1 VRVGLFIPCFIDA
14 FFPEV
19 GVATLELLERFGCEE
34 VYPRDQ
40 QIPELIALCA
50 RISRMRAHSSSR
62 VVACADE
69 IIRVT
74 IDTFAAPNKTVSQF
88 DELVKTE
95 ARFEPLRNVSKAARE
110 ELGIS
115 ALLPNLAANQ

>member
-1 VRVGLFIPCFIDA
+1 MSSEP
-14 FFPEV
+14 
-19 GVATLELLERFGCEE
+19 
-34 VYPRDQ
+34 

-50 RISRMRAHSSSR
+50 RISRMRAHSSPR

-69 IIRVT
+69 IMRVT

-95 ARFEPLRNVSKAARE
+95 ARFGPLRNVGKAARE

-115 ALLPNLAANQ
+115 ALLPNLAAKQ